1 MPAKYQVLLTRGAE
15 QDLAGI
21 VEYVAQSDGGVRAAY
36 VLDRLMDVVAQLSR
50 LPERGSIPKELANL
64 GIKDYRQ
71 AFFKPY
77 RIIYRVSG
85 SEVIIFVIVD
95 GRRNMQTV
103 LSRRLLGG

>member
-15 QDLAGI
+15 QDLEAIMDYI
-21 VEYVAQSDGGVRAAY
+21 VQSDGTVRAAY
-36 VLDRLMDVVAQLSR
+36 VLDRLLEVVGQLSR
-50 LPERGSIPKELANL
+50 LPERGSIPRELSAL

-85 SEVIIFVIVD
+85 SDVIIFAIVD
-95 GRRNMQTV
+95 GRRNMQT
-103 LSRRLLGG
+103 LLASRLLGG